1 MLAWTR
7 TNDGREWIVYSA
19 PTGDS
24 RSLFRVAISTRGELG
39 SKPEQLTSGTG
50 LIQDAAL
57 SDDGKLAFASAS
69 LNEQIYAIPTIVDR
83 GVRLEEARRVTFTE
97 GLRNHSP
104 SVSRDGRW
112 LAYAATNQGNNQT
125 VVRLKDFSTG
135 SDRLVTDRAHPYA
148 SDIVSI
154 SPDGSHVVF
163 CRLDGAYVVPS
174 EGGTPERIS
183 VNCDP
188 RGFSSDGSRVL
199 MQQIVNGGL
208 DYIVAVDLASKT
220 VRKFLSHVQWQLY
233 HSFFSWDDQWVVF
246 KRMID
251 LKHGQLLI
259 APVRNGEPGDE
270 AEWVAATDGHQND
283 DKPQFSPDGNTLYF
297 TSDRDG
303 FRCVWALRLNHATK
317 RPEGRPFAIQH
328 FHNPRGSYSLAYH
341 SGGVVLSVARDK
353 ILTNLVEPHGDIWL
367 VQVD

>member
-125 VVRLKDFSTG
+125 VVWLKDFSTG
-135 SDRLVTDRAHPYA
+135 SDRLVTHSRA
-148 SDIVSI
+148 
-154 SPDGSHVVF
+154 
-163 CRLDGAYVVPS
+163 R
-174 EGGTPERIS
+174 
-183 VNCDP
+183 
-188 RGFSSDGSRVL
+188 
-199 MQQIVNGGL
+199 
-208 DYIVAVDLASKT
+208 
-220 VRKFLSHVQWQLY
+220 
-233 HSFFSWDDQWVVF
+233 
-246 KRMID
+246 
-251 LKHGQLLI
+251 
-259 APVRNGEPGDE
+259 
-270 AEWVAATDGHQND
+270 
-283 DKPQFSPDGNTLYF
+283 
-297 TSDRDG
+297 
-303 FRCVWALRLNHATK
+303 
-317 RPEGRPFAIQH
+317 
-328 FHNPRGSYSLAYH
+328 
-341 SGGVVLSVARDK
+341 
-353 ILTNLVEPHGDIWL
+353 
-367 VQVD
+367 